1 MWALQ
6 FDTATPEAYKRR
18 TGLHG
23 GTNLEAHMYKLV
35 IGVIGAAF
43 LVATA
48 SPAIAKTETVKGQIV
63 DQACYLKDKANN
75 VGKDHKMPAD
85 TKDCAVG
92 CAKQGHPLALL
103 TSDGK
108 VYEIAGD
115 LADNKNEKLIAHI
128 SHTVEI
134 TGDTMG
140 SGDSMMIHASEL
152 KMVSAK

>member
-1 MWALQ
+1 MQKLLTGAIGLAL
-6 FDTATPEAYKRR
+6 F
-18 TGLHG
+18 
-23 GTNLEAHMYKLV
+23 
-35 IGVIGAAF
+35 AAMS
-43 LVATA
+43 A
-48 SPAIAKTETVKGQIV
+48 PALAKTETIKGQIV

-75 VGKDHKMPAD
+75 VGKYHKIPAD

-92 CAKQGHPLALL
+92 CAKQGQPLALL
-103 TSDGK
+103 TADGK
-108 VYEIAGD
+108 VYQIAGA
-115 LADNKNEKLIAHI
+115 LADNKNEKLIAHV